1 MNRWIIAG
9 ILLAAGIAQAKQTEN
24 PDANT
29 LWLEDGKEIELSQK
43 PGFKRW
49 MQLPGKKELE
59 IKPKGDGKG
68 FSLFAK
74 DAAGRMTLTRVK
86 LSPEYPY
93 LTFRITGFDLLQGYR
108 NWTVLLEIGGF
119 GSSQVTTPQKGIF
132 VYDLYQNISE
142 KEKAKK
148 AAYLKFYLYGLR
160 LDLEYVKLVKKP
172 DYVVRAECDDPEIKP
187 GSKVKFIAELAQ
199 EAEDVSISLVTAGV
213 PRPVQVN
220 GKVKIQLKPTDK
232 TQKVWTAEVEIK
244 KIGIKKA
251 LPRHRIFMK
260 MDVLGGDLDEPVW
273 VGLPYSIAP

>member
-9 ILLAAGIAQAKQTEN
+9 ILLAAGIAQAKQTEH

-49 MQLPGKKELE
+49 MQLPGKKELD
-59 IKPKGDGKG
+59 IKPKEDGKG

-74 DAAGRMTLTRVK
+74 DAAGRKTVTRVK

-108 NWTVLLEIGGF
+108 AWTVLLEIGGF

-172 DYVVRAECDDPEIKP
+172 DYVVRAECADPEIKP
-187 GSKVKFIAELAQ
+187 GSKVKFTAELAE

-232 TQKVWTAEVEIK
+232 TQKIWTAEIEVK
-244 KIGIKKA
+244 KISLNKSRK
-251 LPRHRIFMK
+251 RHQLFMK
-260 MDVLGGDLDEPVW
+260 MDVLGGELDEPVW
-273 VGLPYSIAP
+273 VGLPYSIEP

>member
-1 MNRWIIAG
+1 MNRWIIAV
-9 ILLAAGIAQAKQTEN
+9 ILLTSGIVQAKQIEN

-29 LWLEDGKEIELSQK
+29 LWMEDGKEIELGEK
-43 PGFKRW
+43 PGSGHW
-49 MQLPGKKELE
+49 LAAPGKKDLE
-59 IKPKGDGKG
+59 IKPKDDGQG

-74 DAAGRMTLTRVK
+74 DAAGRKTVTRVH

-108 NWTVLLEIGGF
+108 AWTVLLEIGGF

-142 KEKAKK
+142 KEKAKQ
-148 AAYLKFYLYGLR
+148 AAYLHFYLYNLR

-172 DYVVRAECDDPEIKP
+172 DYVVRAECADPEIKP
-187 GSKVKFIAELAQ
+187 GSKVRFTAELAE

-232 TQKVWTAEVEIK
+232 TQKIWTAEIEVK
-244 KIGIKKA
+244 KISLNKSRK
-251 LPRHRIFMK
+251 RHQLFMK